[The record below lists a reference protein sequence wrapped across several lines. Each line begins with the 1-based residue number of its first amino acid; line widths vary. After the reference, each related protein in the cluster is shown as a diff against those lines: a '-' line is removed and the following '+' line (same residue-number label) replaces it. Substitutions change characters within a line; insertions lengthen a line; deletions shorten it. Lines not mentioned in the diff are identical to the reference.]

1 MPDANKTEQATPQRR
16 KDARAQGQIARSR
29 EFPSVLAMTGAV
41 GALILMAPTA
51 VLHWTGYYRSVLDQA
66 ASGNIDANGPVLFW
80 STIEVFRWM
89 TPVLCAAL
97 ALSVLAGLAQGG
109 MNIAPEALAP
119 KPERLNPAEKLSHMF
134 SIAGLNQLLKS
145 LIPFGFIAWAGWA
158 TLASYW
164 LPVEHAASL
173 NMHMFASLLGAMG
186 FAFAWKAALI
196 LVAWSGFDYLMTWR
210 KMETDLRMS
219 REEIREEMKQTEG
232 NPAIKM
238 RIRRLRRQA
247 RKKFSVKAARTA
259 TVVVTNPTHYAVGL
273 RYEPGMEAPVVVAKG
288 MNLIAQ
294 QIKAIAVENGIALME
309 NRPLAQALYKSVEV
323 GDAIPSALYQAVADI
338 LAVVF
343 RAQAE
348 VRRQETLRRSR
359 NASGAPA
366 GTVVPPAKPYP
377 GANA

>member
-80 STIEVFRWM
+80 STIEVFR
-89 TPVLCAAL
+89 
-97 ALSVLAGLAQGG
+97 G

-348 VRRQETLRRSR
+348 VRRQETLRRFR